1 MIRSS
6 QTTSRQLTIHVSRSS
21 KFVGE
26 QEEMLTQRFL
36 NLLSQQFGRWPLYR
50 ITVSYV
56 IPLALI
62 WTLNI
67 PTQHSSLT
75 LPVLPIWRPQLTQ
88 QRCPSAQQFVEV
100 ASSEGHFPH
109 RSPPKGR
116 PTQPSSG
123 RILKCVNT
131 DSPFQ
136 FTRLSERA
144 ALVW

>member
-1 MIRSS
+1 MYRARRNADSAIS
-6 QTTSRQLTIHVSRSS
+6 QFAKSAVWAVAAL
-21 KFVGE
+21 F
-26 QEEMLTQRFL
+26 
-36 NLLSQQFGRWPLYR
+36 LYR

-56 IPLALI
+56 TPLALI

-75 LPVLPIWRPQLTQ
+75 LPVLPIWCPQLTQ

-116 PTQPSSG
+116 PAQPSSG